1 MFKQQFFSLFFL
13 AAVFGHRLNFDSG
26 MDKLPS
32 RAAILK
38 RNLPVAIFPSS
49 FPMSLIDLIVQ
60 LSVVKAV
67 MLLALKTPNV
77 IGAFRSL
84 YCHS

>member
-1 MFKQQFFSLFFL
+1 MWNVTLERVWTGLLFKQQFFSLFFL
-13 AAVFGHRLNFDSG
+13 AAAFGHRLNFDSG

-49 FPMSLIDLIVQ
+49 FPMSPIDLIVQ
-60 LSVVKAV
+60 LSRD
-67 MLLALKTPNV
+67 V
-77 IGAFRSL
+77 IGR
-84 YCHS
+84 

>member
-26 MDKLPS
+26 VDKLNFPSFKPLFASRDNELPS

-49 FPMSLIDLIVQ
+49 FPMSPIDLIVQ
-60 LSVVKAV
+60 LSRD
-67 MLLALKTPNV
+67 V
-77 IGAFRSL
+77 IGR
-84 YCHS
+84 